1 MNTSMK
7 KIAAFKLISDIEKAR
22 KVITKEIKRTPFPEM
37 YLKVEEMFNEL
48 ENAEVKVLT
57 AVE

>member
-1 MNTSMK
+1 M
-7 KIAAFKLISDIEKAR
+7 
-22 KVITKEIKRTPFPEM
+22 KRTPFPEM